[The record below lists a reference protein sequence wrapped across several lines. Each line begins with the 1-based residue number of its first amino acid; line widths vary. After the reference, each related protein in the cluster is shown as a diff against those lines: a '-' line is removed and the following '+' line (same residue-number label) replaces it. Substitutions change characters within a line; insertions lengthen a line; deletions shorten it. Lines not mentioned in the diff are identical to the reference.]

1 MTKYIIK
8 ETIAEGDHAGK
19 EYFLDKKGHVHLA
32 SELDYIWQ
40 EDSYTLT
47 ACKAACTR
55 KEKNNTAEAIF
66 ERRQRAR
73 AIAEGKP
80 VSRYPI
86 YEMATYEP
94 YAIETVDR

>member
-8 ETIAEGDHAGK
+8 ETITEGDHAGK
-19 EYFLDKKGHVHLA
+19 EYFLDKKGYVRLK

-55 KEKNNTAEAIF
+55 KEKRNTAEVML
-66 ERRQRAR
+66 ERRERER
-73 AIAEGKP
+73 RIAEGKP
-80 VSRYPI
+80 VSHYTI
-86 YEMATYEP
+86 YEMTKYEP
-94 YAIETVDR
+94 YAIETVD

>member
-1 MTKYIIK
+1 MAKYIIK
-8 ETIAEGDHAGK
+8 ETITEGDHAGK

-55 KEKNNTAEAIF
+55 KEKNNTAEVIF